1 MRIDQFIQKT
11 GIVKRRSLAKE
22 LCDRGAVQLDG
33 RLAKAAHL
41 VAAGN
46 VLTVRFH
53 DRRCDYKVLG
63 LPLGNVRKESRTEYV
78 QLTSEQLFHE
88 E

>member
-1 MRIDQFIQKT
+1 MRVDQFLQKT

-33 RLAKAAHL
+33 RPAKAAHL
-41 VAAGN
+41 VAAGYI
-46 VLTVRFH
+46 LTVRFH
-53 DRRCDYKVLG
+53 DRRCEYKVLG
-63 LPLGNVRKESRTEYV
+63 LPLGNVRKESRTDYV
-78 QLTSEQLFHE
+78 QLTSEQPFHE